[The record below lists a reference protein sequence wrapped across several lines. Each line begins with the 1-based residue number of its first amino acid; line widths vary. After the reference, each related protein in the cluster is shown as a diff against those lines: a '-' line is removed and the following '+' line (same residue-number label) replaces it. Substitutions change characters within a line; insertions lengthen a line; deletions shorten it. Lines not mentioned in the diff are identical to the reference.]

1 MSGGHAVVGP
11 MCLEGPASTLV
22 EVVDRALGMTARGDE
37 RPRIGLQHPEQVAKV
52 GGVIVAG
59 RFGEPELGAPERG
72 IELADQFLG
81 AVLMITEPSGENA
94 SKAIAVSGCSCNA
107 VADLDR

>member
-1 MSGGHAVVGP
+1 MQPATHPPHPPQGGNGTRRPFERSTPLMSGGHAVVGP

-59 RFGEPELGAPERG
+59 RFG
-72 IELADQFLG
+72 
-81 AVLMITEPSGENA
+81 
-94 SKAIAVSGCSCNA
+94 
-107 VADLDR
+107 